1 MLSLKLLR
9 PPRQRSRQS
18 ASPMLNKCN
27 GNEHSSRRRPSS
39 LFDQLQRLALIF
51 YRDDETVCQWYESN
65 SHLLDPYKAQG
76 VCRLLRT
83 NFITLNS
90 QSMTSFCRKWL
101 PFGQKEF
108 KQGHGGRFYKP
119 PGANKQ
125 QQLRSKE
132 IGAQVSG
139 LRSKNLPL
147 PDPHV
152 YCVAL
157 AKAGRRKR
165 WSRIKTVLAAR
176 RKIVFD
182 QTTAARSNKLT
193 NLLAHGSYGHK
204 SQARLDMTAVS
215 TLTSF
220 ILYWLTRHQ
229 SSVGIALSLLI
240 AVLTK
245 HDTK

>member
-1 MLSLKLLR
+1 MLD
-9 PPRQRSRQS
+9 
-18 ASPMLNKCN
+18 KCN

-165 WSRIKTVLAAR
+165 WSRIKTG
-176 RKIVFD
+176 
-182 QTTAARSNKLT
+182 NKMRDLRDASIRP
-193 NLLAHGSYGHK
+193 LPFYQSSCKLKCKPA
-204 SQARLDMTAVS
+204 DMTAVS